1 MDLEPDSSFIGLSA
15 VSGDKLAG
23 VGLGGLFVDG
33 KTIGASTGVAELEGI
48 LADASGV
55 VAVAGPSATG
65 GVASGA
71 KVGAVTGVAAG
82 VETDGGGVVGDKAGG
97 DPLGDGAAAVGG
109 GVAGVIAE
117 AGDIAGEILGDF
129 EGDEEGEVAGTLVG
143 EEAGDLAG
151 TLEGGEVG
159 DFERGELAGGC
170 DDLDGEGAGALSAC
184 AMKE

>member
-97 DPLGDGAAAVGG
+97 DPLGDGAAAVG
-109 GVAGVIAE
+109 V
-117 AGDIAGEILGDF
+117 DIAGGILGDF